1 MSRQFGQA
9 RGRGSKVPYF
19 DYKKMIDKLKIAE
32 LVNEKITDDQFLVD
46 VTVSS
51 SNVIHIM
58 VDSDSGISINQIV
71 EISRY
76 VEGNLD
82 REVEDFE
89 LSVFSAGLSEPFR
102 LPRQYQKNIGTEID
116 VLLTNGQKFVG
127 TLKIADD
134 QAIDLEVT
142 TKEKIEG
149 SKKKELV
156 TKVHHF
162 DYSEIKEAKK
172 ILKF

>member
-1 MSRQFGQA
+1 
-9 RGRGSKVPYF
+9 
-19 DYKKMIDKLKIAE
+19 MIDKLKIAE
-32 LVNEKITDDQFLVD
+32 LVNEKLTEDQFLVE

-71 EISRY
+71 EISRFI
-76 VEGNLD
+76 EGNLD

-89 LSVFSAGLSEPFR
+89 LSVFSAGLSEPFT
-102 LPRQYQKNIGTEID
+102 LVRQYKKNVGTEVE
-116 VLLTNGQKFVG
+116 VLLTNGQKLG
-127 TLKIADD
+127 GLLIGAGED
-134 QAIDLEVT
+134 AIDLEVT
-142 TKEKIEG
+142 TKEKAEG

-156 TKVHHF
+156 TRVHHLE
-162 DYSEIKEAKK
+162 YSGIKETTK